1 MMLLQNCYHGFS
13 SLLTGETCP
22 LYSAPEN
29 GALACNEL
37 GLDYVCAVMC
47 KNGFDFVSNPPM
59 VYFCSAAQWQTLIS
73 SPPYPYSPQLPWP
86 DCSSK
91 LITERNLFFRSHA
104 SGKFHSALLRT
115 LLNPLS
121 RVEKK
126 KSSTKPITCGRVNPD
141 ILESVV
147 GVGNLC
153 PVSYRTLNQH
163 DCTTEQSCLH
173 YHTPYGA
180 SFEELWVLE

>member
-1 MMLLQNCYHGFS
+1 MMLLQKCYHGFS

-22 LYSAPEN
+22 LYAAPEN

-59 VYFCSAAQWQTLIS
+59 VYFCSAAQWQTFIS

-126 KSSTKPITCGRVNPD
+126 ILNETNNVWKGKSGYSRIRSWRRKFVSSLLPNFKPT
-141 ILESVV
+141 
-147 GVGNLC
+147 
-153 PVSYRTLNQH
+153 
-163 DCTTEQSCLH
+163 
-173 YHTPYGA
+173 
-180 SFEELWVLE
+180 